1 VLFGAAVLNFGV
13 RHLLDTLIDPAPAP
27 SPRADADG
35 RPHPLEAPFSRFV
48 FKIQAG
54 MDAAH
59 RDRVAFVRVC
69 SGTFHRGMVATPRR
83 HGQTFRHQIRA
94 GNVRP

>member
-1 VLFGAAVLNFGV
+1 M
-13 RHLLDTLIDPAPAP
+13 
-27 SPRADADG
+27 
-35 RPHPLEAPFSRFV
+35 EAPFSRFV

-69 SGTFHRGMVATPRR
+69 SGTFHRGMVATHAGTGKPFATKYAQAMFGRDRSRR
-83 HGQTFRHQIRA
+83 QLPETWNTDIPDFPA
-94 GNVRP
+94 GVS

>member
-1 VLFGAAVLNFGV
+1 MLFGAAVLNFGV